1 MKNYYNQWKFKHPKP
16 VDFKKVMEKASGMEL
31 DWYFDYFI
39 TSTNKINYA
48 IKSVNCD
55 AGITKITIENKGD
68 FPMPLDI
75 SVILNDGTEIL
86 YNIPLRVMRGAKTN
100 ENKTVFEV
108 LEDWPWVYPDY
119 AFSIEHDIDEIQS
132 INIDPSQRLADVD
145 QDDNVYPNQKTII
158 FESK

>member
-1 MKNYYNQWKFKHPKP
+1 
-16 VDFKKVMEKASGMEL
+16 MEKASGMEL

-132 INIDPSQRLADVD
+132 IIIDPSQRLADVD